1 MTSNRVARFHGEG
14 VIEFEDVVM
23 PPLKEG
29 WLRIRVAVCALCG
42 SDKRLLAAGSPVV
55 PGHELAGTVVDCAA
69 VAGPEAG
76 TRVLVYIPVFCG
88 ECKACL
94 QGQTNRCFRLEQLI
108 GWQVDGG
115 FADLVDIPAQCAF
128 PIPDDISFE
137 IAVLGLDTIGT
148 AAHGLRM
155 GIRTQEG
162 QVSTALVIGC
172 GPLGLGVIAVAQELG
187 IKTVYAFDP
196 NRDRLGMA
204 MELGA
209 VEATDLETINQFQ
222 MAVEVSGSASGR
234 ELAQRV
240 TEPGGAILA
249 LGESN
254 EPYSMPANPRWRRT
268 DCFTVRS
275 FYFPRV
281 ELDANWDLLRRHG
294 ARLKDAIMSATSL
307 DELPETF
314 ERFTTGEY
322 IKPYVKREN
331 KTHDNPTHTNAVH
344 ENQEL
349 VS

>member
-1 MTSNRVARFHGEG
+1 MTTNRVARFRGDG

-29 WLRIRVAVCALCG
+29 WLRVRVAVCALCG
-42 SDKRLLAAGSPVV
+42 SDKRLLQSGSPVV
-55 PGHELAGTVVDCAA
+55 PGHELAGTVVDSAA
-69 VAGPEAG
+69 VGDPQTGA
-76 TRVLVYIPVFCG
+76 RVLVYIPVFCG

-94 QGQTNRCFRLEQLI
+94 QGQTNRCFQLEQLI

-137 IAVLGLDTIGT
+137 VAVLGLDTIGT

-162 QVSTALVIGC
+162 NVSSALVIGC

-187 IKTVYAFDP
+187 IEKVYAFDP
-196 NRDRLGMA
+196 NRERLQMA
-204 MELGA
+204 LELGA
-209 VEATDLETINQFQ
+209 APATDLDTVNQFQ

-275 FYFPRV
+275 FYFPHA
-281 ELDANWDLLRRHG
+281 ELDANWELLRRHG
-294 ARLKDAIMSATSL
+294 ARLQNAIMSATTL
-307 DELPETF
+307 DELPQTF
-314 ERFTTGEY
+314 ERFTSGEY
-322 IKPYVKREN
+322 IKPYVTHEN
-331 KTHDNPTHTNAVH
+331 RATTTRPH
-344 ENQEL
+344 ENQEP

>member
-1 MTSNRVARFHGEG
+1 MTSNRVARFRGKG

-23 PPLKEG
+23 PTLKDG
-29 WLRIRVAVCALCG
+29 WLRVRVAACALCG
-42 SDKRLLAAGSPVV
+42 SDKRLLGSGSSVV
-55 PGHELAGTVVDCAA
+55 PGHELAGTVIESAA
-69 VAGPEAG
+69 SAGPGAG
-76 TRVLVYIPVFCG
+76 SRVLVYIPVFCG

-162 QVSTALVIGC
+162 TVNNALVIGC
-172 GPLGLGVIAVAQELG
+172 GPLGLGVIAVARELG
-187 IKTVYAFDP
+187 IETIYAFDP
-196 NRDRLGMA
+196 NRERLRMA
-204 MELGA
+204 LELGA

-222 MAVEVSGSASGR
+222 MAVEVSGTASGR

-240 TEPGGAILA
+240 TEPGGAVLA

-254 EPYSMPANPRWRRT
+254 DPYSMPANPRWRRT

-281 ELDANWDLLRRHG
+281 ELEANWELLRRHG
-294 ARLKDAIMSATSL
+294 SRLKNAIMSATTL
-307 DELPETF
+307 DELPQTF
-314 ERFTTGEY
+314 ERFTSGEY
-322 IKPYVKREN
+322 IKPYITNEKRTPEN
-331 KTHDNPTHTNAVH
+331 RAQ
-344 ENQEL
+344 NQEPA
-349 VS
+349 S